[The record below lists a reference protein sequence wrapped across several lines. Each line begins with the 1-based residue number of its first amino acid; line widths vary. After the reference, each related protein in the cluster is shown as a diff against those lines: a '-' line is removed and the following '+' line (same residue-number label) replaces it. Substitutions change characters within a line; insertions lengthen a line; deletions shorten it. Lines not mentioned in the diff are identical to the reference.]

1 MMGKRALGLYRS
13 CAPRQWASAPAE
25 VPAIASEVDVMLN
38 SGRLV
43 YERSQVDG
51 SFQGRH
57 HERMNQYHRGVRV
70 FGGQL
75 VWYRR
80 ALQRKRGFK
89 CTNGQQA

>member
-1 MMGKRALGLYRS
+1 
-13 CAPRQWASAPAE
+13 
-25 VPAIASEVDVMLN
+25 MLS

-51 SFQGRH
+51 SFQGRQ

-75 VWYRR
+75 VWQKQSGLVLSVTGNVYDDISINTTPSLTASRAEAR
-80 ALQRKRGFK
+80 ALKLVLR
-89 CTNGQQA
+89 CSTNDG